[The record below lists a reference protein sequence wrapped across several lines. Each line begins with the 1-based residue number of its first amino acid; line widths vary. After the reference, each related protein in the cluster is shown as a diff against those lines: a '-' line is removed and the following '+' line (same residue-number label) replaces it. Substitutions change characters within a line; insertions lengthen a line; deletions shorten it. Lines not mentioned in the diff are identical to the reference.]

1 MFQRAQAYY
10 ERLVQEKSHWL
21 LFWVFIGLTFLAVQ
35 ARHFTLDASAESL
48 LLEDDQSLEYFR
60 EISERYG
67 AGEFLVLTFT
77 PEVPLFSASSLE
89 ILTQLRD
96 EIRLIGR
103 VESVVSVM
111 DVPLLSNPPVPMSQL
126 VSNIKTLEDPTA
138 DLEQA
143 QYELA
148 NSPLYVNLLL
158 NLEENTTALQINFP
172 FDETKNNLLNMRKNL
187 REQYQVAPTSLDKQQ
202 LNLVDELIYE
212 HNSKQGKLLHN
223 DIEAIRE
230 IIEGYEQYG
239 EIHLGGVP
247 MIADDIIRFVK
258 NDLTTFGV
266 GVFLLIIITLIV
278 IFRQPRWV
286 ILPLVCASA
295 VVLAMIGLLGWWR
308 WPITVISSN
317 FISLLLIL
325 TLSMNIHLV
334 VRYRELLRKHLDW
347 DQRDLVVMTIRRIAI
362 PCVYMALTTGVAFV
376 SLISSGIRP
385 VINFGWMMTVG
396 ITVAFL
402 MTFILFPAML
412 MLIGK
417 DKTTGEGK
425 QSNALT
431 RTIAKITLRR
441 GRLIITGTVILIA
454 FTIVGASRL
463 IVENS
468 FIDYFGKGTEI
479 YQGMTV
485 IDQRLG
491 GTTPLDIIIDFNGDQ
506 PQVTIESVAQI
517 PESAVIDETDDPFLD
532 DLSEDFLDEGTS
544 DFIDEDFFSM
554 GSEDIGSFEDD
565 FVGDDD
571 PDKYWFTSDKMSAI
585 KKIHEYLDARPETGK
600 VLSLAT
606 MMDIAEDF
614 NDGKPLSN
622 IQLALLYGVIPEEFR
637 AIVVS
642 PYVSVANNQ
651 ARINV
656 RIVDS
661 LEGLKR
667 DILLKEIERDIVEEL
682 GFRPGQVTLTGMM
695 VLYNNMLQSLFS
707 SQIMTLSAVFAGIML
722 MFLIL
727 FRNLK
732 LSLIA
737 MVPNLIAATMVLGVM
752 GWLGIPLDMMTITI
766 ASITIGIAVDNTI
779 HYIVRYKRELSR
791 DGSYVNALR
800 RSHQSI
806 GKAIFYTSITIIMGF
821 SILVLSNFKP
831 TIYFGLLTALAMAV
845 ALLGSLTLL
854 PRLILMVRPFDVE
867 KLKLE
872 RANESSGS
880 ED

>member
-1 MFQRAQAYY
+1 MFHRAQAYY

-21 LFWVFIGLTFLAVQ
+21 LLWLLIGLIFLAFQ

-60 EISERYG
+60 EVSERYG
-67 AGEFLVLTFT
+67 ASEFLVLTFT
-77 PEVPLFSASSLE
+77 PKTPLFSASSLE
-89 ILTQLRD
+89 VLTQLRD
-96 EIRLIGR
+96 EIRKIDR
-103 VESVVSVM
+103 VDSVVTVM

-172 FDETKNNLLNMRKNL
+172 IDETKNNLLKMRKDL
-187 REQYQVAPTSLDKQQ
+187 RTQYDLAPTSLDKQQ
-202 LNLVDELIYE
+202 LALVDELIYE
-212 HNSKQGKLLHN
+212 HNSNQGKLLHSN
-223 DIEAIRE
+223 IEAIRE
-230 IIEGYEQYG
+230 IIQDYEQYG

-295 VVLAMIGLLGWWR
+295 VVVAMLGLLGWWR

-347 DQRDLVVMTIRRIAI
+347 DQRDLVIMTIRRIAI
-362 PCVYMALTTGVAFV
+362 PCLYMALTTGVAFV

-417 DKTTGEGK
+417 DKTTGESK
-425 QSNALT
+425 QSSTLT
-431 RTIAKITLRR
+431 RYIAKVTLRN
-441 GRLIITGTVILIA
+441 GRLIITGTVVLIA
-454 FTIVGASRL
+454 FTVVGASRL

-491 GTTPLDIIIDFNGDQ
+491 GTTPLDIVIDFNGDQ
-506 PQVTIESVAQI
+506 PKVTVEAIGNTAEVV
-517 PESAVIDETDDPFLD
+517 EEVVDPFLD
-532 DLSEDFLDEGTS
+532 DFTDDFLDEGG
-544 DFIDEDFFSM
+544 DEFIDEDFLSM
-554 GSEDIGSFEDD
+554 GSEDVGSFEDD
-565 FVGDDD
+565 FVGEDD
-571 PDKYWFTSDKMSAI
+571 PDKYWFTTDKVIAI

-614 NDGKPLSN
+614 NDGEALSN

-637 AIVVS
+637 AIVVA
-642 PYVSVANNQ
+642 PYVSVASNQ

-656 RIVDS
+656 RIIDS
-661 LEGLKR
+661 LKGLKR
-667 DILLKEIERDIVEEL
+667 DVLLKEIERDLVEKL
-682 GFRPGQVTLTGMM
+682 GFKPGQVKLTGMM

-727 FRNLK
+727 FRNIK

-737 MVPNLIAATMVLGVM
+737 MVPNLLAATLVLGVM
-752 GWLGIPLDMMTITI
+752 GWLGIPLDIMTITI

-779 HYIVRYKRELSR
+779 HYIVRYKRELAR

-854 PRLILMVRPFDVE
+854 PRLILMVRPFDIE

-872 RANESSGS
+872 HALESDGPQ
-880 ED
+880 D